1 MLYLDLNKQYIKKDK
16 LNKLINYFLQG
27 KIIALPSD
35 TIYGLSCLAKDKK
48 ALQRI
53 FRIKERSSDR
63 PVLILISS
71 LKMLYRY
78 AIVSKKQEEIIKK
91 IWFNSQ
97 FPSTIIL
104 DSKKKLSL
112 GIENKEGSIAVRL
125 PKSKFLTK
133 MIKELDEAIVSTSIN
148 ISGQRSINTWTEIE
162 DNFFN
167 KIDYCVRLNTS
178 QNNKVSRLID
188 LRDEEIKII
197 RK

>member
-63 PVLILISS
+63 SVLILISS

-148 ISGQRSINTWTEIE
+148 VSGQRSINTWTEIE